1 MSTTDSPLKMW
12 ARENI
17 SDIVGW
23 LLGEDVVSIH
33 EENVELTL
41 DAPPRIDLVFHLE
54 LADKRTC
61 LFHLEFQGR
70 RSKPPI
76 PRRQL
81 NHLLRLP
88 LRYEWPV
95 LIESFVL
102 YVEKYAGQDDNGRH
116 QLNRLDG
123 TAAVAWNY
131 TPIHLWREPA
141 DSILA
146 LDRVGIIPL
155 AALMD
160 IQEPEKT
167 LPEIAQRIQAE
178 PNKEKRVSLFTSLLA
193 LISDEEHI
201 RMLDALVE
209 SDEFVF
215 NSPFLQRI
223 RREAAEEA
231 AQEGWQ
237 KGLQEG
243 VQEGFLDASYAYIMK
258 IFATRFDPPIS
269 TYLETERRIRL
280 IKEQEELDKWFTA
293 VLQAESMEEFT
304 AALADAQSQ
313 KQSK

>member
-1 MSTTDSPLKMW
+1 MSATDSPLKMW

-23 LLGEDVVSIH
+23 LLEQDVVAIH
-33 EENVELTL
+33 EENIELTL
-41 DAPPRIDLVFHLE
+41 DSAPRIDLVFHLE

-102 YVEKYAGQDDNGRH
+102 YVGKRAGQEDNGRH
-116 QLNRLDG
+116 QINRLDG

-141 DSILA
+141 ESLLA

-155 AALMD
+155 TALMD

-167 LPEIAQRIQAE
+167 LPEIAQRIRVE
-178 PNKEKRVSLFTSLLA
+178 PSKEKRVSLFTSLLA
-193 LISDEEHI
+193 LMSDEEHI
-201 RMLDALVE
+201 RMLDTLID
-209 SDEFVF
+209 SDELVD
-215 NSPFLQRI
+215 SPFLRRI

-231 AQEGWQ
+231 AQEG
-237 KGLQEG
+237 
-243 VQEGFLDASYAYIMK
+243 FLDASHTHILK

-269 TYLETERRIRL
+269 TYLEVERRIRL
-280 IKEQEELDKWFTA
+280 VKEQEKLDEWFTA
-293 VLQAESMEEFT
+293 VLQADSIEEFT
-304 AALADAQSQ
+304 AVLDDAPPQTT
-313 KQSK
+313 K